1 MAFNRDDKRSGGGSG
16 RGFGGGGRS
25 FGGGSRFGG
34 GGRGGSARPTMH
46 STTCSDWGNTCEGPF
61 KPTGARPVFCSNC
74 FKKEENGGDS
84 RSSFDSR
91 PARFNSDRSERP
103 SFGGDRQ
110 LHDAICAKCGENCQV
125 PFKPNDSKP
134 VYCSNCFD
142 KGAKGGQSSEQLD
155 TINAKLDLI
164 IKAMGLGSV
173 STKEKVEKK
182 SEPEAK
188 KEVAAPKKEK
198 TKAKAKVASKKV
210 SAKKKK

>member
-16 RGFGGGGRS
+16 RGFGGGGR
-25 FGGGSRFGG
+25 
-34 GGRGGSARPTMH
+34 GGSARPTMH
-46 STTCSDWGNTCEGPF
+46 STTCSDCGNTCEVPF
-61 KPTGARPVFCSNC
+61 KPTGARPVF
-74 FKKEENGGDS
+74 
-84 RSSFDSR
+84 
-91 PARFNSDRSERP
+91 
-103 SFGGDRQ
+103 
-110 LHDAICAKCGENCQV
+110 
-125 PFKPNDSKP
+125 
-134 VYCSNCFD
+134 CSNCFD